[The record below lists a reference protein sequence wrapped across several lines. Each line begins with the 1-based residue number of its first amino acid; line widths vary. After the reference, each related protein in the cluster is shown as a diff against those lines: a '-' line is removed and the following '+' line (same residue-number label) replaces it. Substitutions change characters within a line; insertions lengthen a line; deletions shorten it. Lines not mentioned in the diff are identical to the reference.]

1 MIFSKKL
8 LISFSFILFS
18 VYIFAI
24 EPYNPPVGGELFPSL
39 YAPSILGGGIS
50 VTGGSLNDT
59 LPGSLALNPALSAG
73 EENPIFDISYILL
86 AGIKPEKG
94 FGHAVNAGFIY
105 PANWG
110 VIGGNLNFTHVRFDS
125 LNFGTFGEGRF
136 SYSKDITEKLYV
148 GLGSYFSGGTDW
160 SLGLDLG
167 VLYKFGDLG
176 FLKDSKLGVSLTG
189 IGKPYNPKIN
199 GVRGNGKMIG
209 YPSVVTP
216 HIGFSTYLVSIP
228 KFKMGFQADL
238 AAPSFLNMTFDT
250 GLSMLIMD
258 MVTIRTAYTFNLL
271 ETLNKKQT
279 NIPSVGIGVRFKI
292 NPKNKDG
299 SAKQGLEQ
307 TEISPQFA
315 ARPFYNN
322 IWAFGIGVTTKFGT
336 KDTEGPK
343 IEVGNTEGVYISP
356 NNDGIKDAMELP
368 FRITDKRY
376 VTSWVC
382 EIKDENGNIIRK
394 IENKKPI
401 RELKSASS
409 FFKLLGQHKGN
420 VEVPSTLR
428 WDGTLDSGEI
438 AADGTYTFTVQA
450 TDDNKNFSSVGSF
463 TVVVDNTPPSI
474 NINEE
479 ESSKVK
485 IFSPDGDGNKDSFLI
500 VQNGSKEDLW
510 EANIFDN
517 HYRKIK
523 SFKLEGANLHNFTW
537 DGKDDKDEI
546 VSDGVYSYVVSAK
559 DRAGNENKKT
569 ISNIIVDTNK
579 PNVAVNIYKKY
590 FSPNGDGVN
599 DTMTLNPILST
610 TGLVKCTLEIKN
622 AMEDVVKSI
631 GLSSSDVKA
640 LTFDGKKDDGSLL
653 KEGVYF
659 ASIRGEYNNGFIAEG
674 SSPEFILDI
683 TPPSAKVVA
692 SSKLFSPDGDGKL
705 DSVTFTQDTSNDSWK
720 AKIFSLNQNDQKE
733 GDAVQIINFGNS
745 VPKKT
750 EWAGLSKEGVLL
762 RDGKY
767 AYVLEGVDEA
777 GNKAE
782 SNMAIVELNTEK
794 ADVILQS
801 DLLTFSPNNDGVK
814 DFLTLLPII
823 RSKTKITSYRL
834 TITSEADNMVVNTT
848 EGDGEPPTRIV
859 WRALTDEAKES
870 ASDLNKATYCKDGF
884 YQATLEVELEN
895 KQTAKSTITGI
906 EIDTTYP
913 SVDLQTQYLVFSPN
927 QGTNHPTL
935 PIKQISSKEDLWQ
948 ATITNERNDVV
959 RTMKWNGEVNY
970 FDWDACDDAGNKV
983 ANGKFVYSITATD
996 KAGNTTTKAIKDIV
1010 VDDRVP
1016 KVYVTQEYE
1025 AFSPNNDGIKDEQT
1039 FSLHTNIEEGIAKWS
1054 FAIHT
1059 QNAGKNSKVIYLYKD
1074 SNEKLPKAIKWN
1086 GKEEEAVVEGNFI
1099 AELQI
1104 EYAKGDVVSANSSEF
1119 LSCITP
1125 PKLGVGLK
1133 PKYFSPDNDGIDDD
1147 LFINLKA
1154 ITDVE
1159 IDSWTFDIS
1168 EPQETGGKHFWSTG
1182 GKGKITDEIIWDGR
1196 SSKGEIVQSATDYPF
1211 TFTAK
1216 DVLGLSSTIKGY
1228 IPVDILVIRDGDK
1241 LKIAVPSII
1250 FRPNADDFKG
1260 LEENV
1265 VDKNTY
1271 VLKRVAQILNK
1282 FTDYQVQVEGHA
1294 NSTTGSEAEEKRD
1307 LIPLSTLRAKAVMQ
1321 ILIKNGVRSS
1331 RLSAVGMGGSRPVA
1345 SLSDRDNW
1353 WKNRR
1358 VEFVLI
1364 K

>member
-1 MIFSKKL
+1 MSFFKKL
-8 LISFSFILFS
+8 LVSFSLILFNA
-18 VYIFAI
+18 YIFAI
-24 EPYNPPVGGELFPSL
+24 ELYNPPVGGELFPSL
-39 YAPSILGGGIS
+39 YSPSILGGGIS
-50 VTGGSLNDT
+50 VTGGSLSDT
-59 LPGSLALNPALSAG
+59 LPGALSLNPALSAG
-73 EENPIFDISYILL
+73 EENPIFDFSYILL

-94 FGHAVNAGFIY
+94 FGHALTAGFIY

-110 VIGGNLNFTHVRFDS
+110 VIGGSLNFTHVRFDS
-125 LNFGTFGEGRF
+125 LNYGTFGEGRF

-167 VLYKFGDLG
+167 VLYKFGNLG

-189 IGKPYNPKIN
+189 IGKPYNPRLN
-199 GVRGNGKMIG
+199 GVREQGNMIG
-209 YPSVVTP
+209 YPSLVTP
-216 HIGFSTYLVSIP
+216 HIGFSSYLVSIP
-228 KFKMGFQADL
+228 KFKMGFHADL
-238 AAPSFLNMTFDT
+238 AAPAFCNMTLDT

-258 MVTIRTAYTFNLL
+258 MVTIRTAYTLNVL
-271 ETLNKKQT
+271 ETINKKQT
-279 NIPSVGIGVRFKI
+279 HIPSIGIGVRFKI

-299 SAKQGLEQ
+299 SIKQGLEQ
-307 TEISPQFA
+307 TEIAPQFA
-315 ARPFYNN
+315 TRPFYNN
-322 IWAFGIGVTTKFGT
+322 IWAFGFGVTTKFGT

-343 IEVGNTEGVYISP
+343 IEVGNTEGIYISP

-368 FRITDKRY
+368 FKITDKRY

-382 EIKDENGNIIRK
+382 EIKDESDNIIRK

-420 VEVPSTLR
+420 VEVPNTLR
-428 WDGTLDSGEI
+428 WDGMLDSGEV
-438 AADGTYTFTVQA
+438 AKDGTYSFTVQA
-450 TDDNKNFSSVGSF
+450 TDDNNNFSSVGTFSI
-463 TVVVDNTPPSI
+463 VVDNTPPAI
-474 NINEE
+474 NIEE
-479 ESSKVK
+479 EATKVK
-485 IFSPDGDGNKDSFLI
+485 IFSPDGDGNKDEFVIS
-500 VQNGSKEDLW
+500 QNGSKEDLW
-510 EANIFDN
+510 EATIFDN

-523 SFKLEGANLHNFTW
+523 TFKIENDSLHNFVW
-537 DGKDDKDEI
+537 DGKDERGEI
-546 VSDGVYSYVVSAK
+546 VSDGVYSYTVWAK

-579 PNVAVNIYKKY
+579 PNVAINIYKKY

-599 DTMTLNPILST
+599 DTITLNPVLNT
-610 TGLVKCTLEIKN
+610 QGLIKCTLEIKN
-622 AMEDVVKSI
+622 AIGNVVKSI
-631 GLSSSDVKA
+631 ELSSSNIKPLA
-640 LTFDGKKDDGSLL
+640 FDGKKDDGTLL
-653 KEGVYF
+653 KEGTYF
-659 ASIRGEYNNGFIAEG
+659 ASLRGEYNNGFVATG
-674 SSPEFILDI
+674 DSPVFILDI
-683 TPPSAKVVA
+683 TPPSAKVNA
-692 SSKLFSPDGDGKL
+692 NTSIFSPDGDGKL
-705 DSVTFTQDTSNDSWK
+705 DSVTFTQEASQDSWK
-720 AKIFSLNQNDQKE
+720 AKIFSFNQNDEKE
-733 GDAVQIINFGNS
+733 GDAVNVINFGNT

-767 AYVLEGVDEA
+767 GYVLEGEDEA
-777 GNKAE
+777 GNKAT
-782 SNMAIVELNTEK
+782 SNMVIVSLNTEK

-801 DLLTFSPNNDGVK
+801 DLLIFSPNNDGVK

-834 TITSEADNMVVNTT
+834 TIINEADGVVVNTK
-848 EGDGEPPTRIV
+848 EGEGMPPSRIV
-859 WRALTDEAKES
+859 WRALADEAKENV
-870 ASDLNKATYCKDGF
+870 SDLKNATYCKDGH

-895 KQTAKSTITGI
+895 KQTAKSTLSGI

-913 SVDLQTQYLVFSPN
+913 SVNLQPEYLVFSPN
-927 QGTNHPTL
+927 YGSKHRTL
-935 PIKQISSKEDLWQ
+935 PIKQTSSKEDLWQ
-948 ATITNERNDVV
+948 ATITNERGDVV
-959 RTMKWNGEVNY
+959 QKMQWNGEISD
-970 FDWDACDDAGNKV
+970 FEWDACDDAGNKV
-983 ANGKFVYSITATD
+983 ANGKFAYSITATD

-1010 VDDRVP
+1010 VDDRIP
-1016 KVYVTQEYE
+1016 KIYITQEYE

-1039 FSLHTNIEEGIAKWS
+1039 FSLHTNIEEGIEKWS

-1059 QNAGKNSKVIYLYKD
+1059 QGKTPKTIHLYK
-1074 SNEKLPKAIKWN
+1074 EMQGKLPKTIKWN
-1086 GKEEEAVVEGNFI
+1086 GKDGDVTLEGSFI
-1099 AELQI
+1099 AELKL
-1104 EYAKGDVVSANSSEF
+1104 EYAKGDVVNANSTEF
-1119 LSCITP
+1119 TSCITP
-1125 PKLGVGLK
+1125 PKLSVALK

-1154 ITDVE
+1154 ITE
-1159 IDSWTFDIS
+1159 AGIDSWSFEIS
-1168 EPQETGGKHFWSTG
+1168 EPQETGGKHFWSTK

-1196 SSKGEIVQSATDYPF
+1196 SSKGEVVQSATDYPF

-1250 FRPNADDFKG
+1250 FRPNADDFNG
-1260 LEENV
+1260 LEESV
-1265 VDKNTY
+1265 VDKNAY
-1271 VLKRVAQILNK
+1271 VLRRVAQILNK

>member
-1 MIFSKKL
+1 MTFSKKL
-8 LISFSFILFS
+8 LIFFSLVLFNAY
-18 VYIFAI
+18 VFAI

-39 YAPSILGGGIS
+39 YSPSILGGGIS
-50 VTGGSLNDT
+50 VTGGSLSDT
-59 LPGSLALNPALSAG
+59 LPGALSLNPALSAG

-94 FGHAVNAGFIY
+94 FGHALTAGFIY

-110 VIGGNLNFTHVRFDS
+110 VIGGTLNFTHVRFDS

-189 IGKPYNPKIN
+189 IGKPYNPRTN
-199 GVRGNGKMIG
+199 GTRENGKMIG
-209 YPSVVTP
+209 YPSIVTP

-228 KFKMGFQADL
+228 KFKMGFHADL
-238 AAPSFLNMTFDT
+238 AAPAFCNMTFDT

-258 MVTIRTAYTFNLL
+258 MVTIRTAYTLNLL
-271 ETLNKKQT
+271 ETMNKKQT
-279 NIPSVGIGVRFKI
+279 HIPSIGIGVRFKV

-307 TEISPQFA
+307 TEIAPQFA

-322 IWAFGIGVTTKFGT
+322 IWAFGLGVTTKFGT

-343 IEVGNTEGVYISP
+343 IEVGNTEGIYISP

-368 FRITDKRY
+368 FKITDKRY
-376 VTSWVC
+376 VTSWLC
-382 EIKDENGNIIRK
+382 EIKDEKGNVIRK

-428 WDGTLDSGEI
+428 WDGTLDSGEV
-438 AADGTYTFTVQA
+438 AKDGNYTFTVQA
-450 TDDNKNFSSVGSF
+450 TDDNNNFSSVGQF

-474 NINEE
+474 NIKEE
-479 ESSKVK
+479 DATKVK
-485 IFSPDGDGNKDSFLI
+485 IFSPDGDGSKDEFVIS
-500 VQNGSKEDLW
+500 QSGSKEDLW
-510 EANIFDN
+510 EATIFDS

-523 SFKLEGANLHNFTW
+523 SFNIENDNLHNITW
-537 DGKDDKDEI
+537 DGKDEKGEI
-546 VSDGVYSYVVSAK
+546 VSDGVYSYTVSAK
-559 DRAGNENKKT
+559 DRAGNESKKT
-569 ISNIIVDTNK
+569 INNIIVDTNK
-579 PNVAVNIYKKY
+579 PNVAINIYKKY

-599 DTMTLNPILST
+599 DTITLNPILSMA
-610 TGLVKCTLEIKN
+610 GLIKCTLEIKN
-622 AMEDVVKSI
+622 AIGDVVKSI
-631 GLSSSDVKA
+631 ELSPSNIKA
-640 LTFDGKKDDGSLL
+640 ISFDGKKDDGSML
-653 KEGVYF
+653 KEGAYF
-659 ASIRGEYNNGFIAEG
+659 ASIKGEYNNGFISTGE
-674 SSPEFILDI
+674 SPQFILDV
-683 TPPSAKVVA
+683 TPPVAKVSA
-692 SSKLFSPDGDGKL
+692 NTSIFSPDGDGKL
-705 DSVTFTQDTSNDSWK
+705 DSVIFTQEASSDSWK
-720 AKIFSLNQNDQKE
+720 AKIFSFNQNDEKE
-733 GDAVQIINFGNS
+733 GEAVNTINFGNN

-750 EWAGLSKEGVLL
+750 EWTGLSKEGVLL

-767 AYVLEGVDEA
+767 AYLLEGEDEA
-777 GNKAE
+777 GNKAT
-782 SNMAIVELNTEK
+782 SNTVIVSLNTEK

-834 TITSEADNMVVNTT
+834 TISNEADGTIVNTK
-848 EGDGEPPTRIV
+848 EGEGEPPSRII
-859 WRALTDEAKES
+859 WRALADEAKENT
-870 ASDLNKATYCKDGF
+870 SDLKNATYCKDGF

-895 KQTAKSTITGI
+895 KQTAKSSLGGI

-913 SVDLQTQYLVFSPN
+913 SVELSTPYLVFSPN
-927 QGTNHPTL
+927 QGTKHPTL
-935 PIKQISSKEDLWQ
+935 PIKQTSSKEDLWQ

-959 RTMKWNGEVNY
+959 RKMQWNGQATD
-970 FDWDACDDAGNKV
+970 FDWDACDDAGNRLE
-983 ANGKFVYSITATD
+983 NGRFVYSITATD
-996 KAGNTTTKAIKDIV
+996 KAGNTTTKAIKDII
-1010 VDDRVP
+1010 VDDRIP

-1039 FSLHTNIEEGIAKWS
+1039 FSLHTNIEEGIATWS
-1054 FAIHT
+1054 FAIRT
-1059 QNAGKNSKVIYLYKD
+1059 NGKNPKLIYLYKD
-1074 SNEKLPKAIKWN
+1074 EHGKLPKTIKWN
-1086 GKEEEAVVEGNFI
+1086 GKEGEEFIEGNFT
-1099 AELQI
+1099 AELQL
-1104 EYAKGDVVSANSSEF
+1104 EYSKGDVVTVNSTEF
-1119 LSCITP
+1119 ASCITP
-1125 PKLGVGLK
+1125 PKLSVALK

-1154 ITDVE
+1154 ITE
-1159 IDSWTFDIS
+1159 IGIDSWSFEIS

-1196 SSKGEIVQSATDYPF
+1196 SSKGEMVQSATDYPF

-1216 DVLGLSSTIKGY
+1216 DVLGLSSTIRGY

-1331 RLSAVGMGGSRPVA
+1331 RLSAIGMGGSRPVA

-1358 VEFVLI
+1358 VEFILI

>member
-1 MIFSKKL
+1 MTFFKKI
-8 LISFSFILFS
+8 LISFSLVLFNAY
-18 VYIFAI
+18 VFAI
-24 EPYNPPVGGELFPSL
+24 ELYNPPVGGELFPSL

-50 VTGGSLNDT
+50 VTGGSLSDT
-59 LPGSLALNPALSAG
+59 LPSALSLNPALSAG

-94 FGHAVNAGFIY
+94 FGHALNAGFIF

-110 VIGGNLNFTHVRFDS
+110 VIGGSLNFTHVRFDS
-125 LNFGTFGEGRF
+125 LNFGTFAEGRF

-189 IGKPYNPKIN
+189 IGKPYNPRIN

-209 YPSVVTP
+209 YPSLVTP
-216 HIGFSTYLVSIP
+216 HIGFSSYLVSIP
-228 KFKMGFQADL
+228 KFKMGFHTDL
-238 AAPSFLNMTFDT
+238 AAPSFCNLTLDA

-258 MVTIRTAYTFNLL
+258 MVTIRTAYTLNLL

-279 NIPSVGIGVRFKI
+279 HIPSVGIGVRFKI

-299 SAKQGLEQ
+299 SPKKGLEQ
-307 TEISPQFA
+307 SEIAPHFA

-322 IWAFGIGVTTKFGT
+322 IWAFGLGVTTKFGT

-343 IEVGNTEGVYISP
+343 IEVGNTEGIYISP

-376 VTSWVC
+376 VTSWSC
-382 EIKDENGNIIRK
+382 EIKDKSGNVIRK

-420 VEVPSTLR
+420 VEVPSILR
-428 WDGTLDSGEI
+428 WDGTLDSGDV
-438 AADGTYTFTVQA
+438 AKDGRYTFTVQA
-450 TDDNKNFSSVGSF
+450 TDDNNNFSSVGSF
-463 TVVVDNTPPSI
+463 VVVVDNTPPTISI
-474 NINEE
+474 KEE
-479 ESSKVK
+479 DATKVK
-485 IFSPDGDGNKDSFLI
+485 IFSPDGDGSKDEFEIS
-500 VQNGSKEDLW
+500 QSGSNEDIW
-510 EANIFDN
+510 EAAIFDS

-523 SFKLEGANLHNFTW
+523 SFKIENNSLHNLTW
-537 DGKDDKDEI
+537 DGKNDKGEI
-546 VSDGVYSYVVSAK
+546 VLDGVYSYTVWAK

-569 ISNIIVDTNK
+569 INNIIVDTNK
-579 PNVAVNIYKKY
+579 PNVAINIYKKY
-590 FSPNGDGVN
+590 FSPNSDGVS
-599 DTMTLNPILST
+599 DTITLTPILNT
-610 TGLVKCTLEIKN
+610 QGLTKYTLEIKN
-622 AMEDVVKSI
+622 AIGSVVRSI
-631 GLSSSDVKA
+631 ELSPSNIKEIA
-640 LTFDGKKDDGSLL
+640 FDGKKDDGTLL
-653 KEGVYF
+653 KEGTYF
-659 ASIRGEYNNGFIAEG
+659 ASIRGEYNNGFVAKGE
-674 SSPEFILDI
+674 SPEFILDI
-683 TPPSAKVVA
+683 TPPQAKVSA
-692 SSKLFSPDGDGKL
+692 NTTIFSPDGDGKL
-705 DSVTFTQDTSNDSWK
+705 DSVTFTQEASNDSWK
-720 AKIFSLNQNDQKE
+720 AKMFSFNQNDERE
-733 GDAVQIINFGNS
+733 GVAVNVINFGNN

-750 EWAGLSKEGVLL
+750 EWTGLSKEGVLL

-767 AYVLEGVDEA
+767 AYVLEGEDEA
-777 GNKAE
+777 GNKAT
-782 SNMAIVELNTEK
+782 SNTVIVSLNTEK
-794 ADVILQS
+794 ADIILQS

-823 RSKTKITSYRL
+823 RSKTRITSYRL
-834 TITSEADNMVVNTT
+834 TISSEADGSVVNTK
-848 EGDGEPPTRIV
+848 EGEGEPPTRIV
-859 WRALTDEAKES
+859 WRALTDEAKEN
-870 ASDLNKATYCKDGF
+870 ASDLKNASYCKDGF

-895 KQTAKSTITGI
+895 KQTAKSSITGI

-913 SVDLQTQYLVFSPN
+913 SVDLETQYLVFSSN
-927 QGTNHPTL
+927 QGTKHPTL
-935 PIKQISSKEDLWQ
+935 PIKQTSSKEDLWQ
-948 ATITNERNDVV
+948 ATITNERGDVV
-959 RTMKWNGEVNY
+959 RKLQWNGEVSN
-970 FDWDACDDAGNKV
+970 FEWDAADDTGNKV
-983 ANGKFVYSITATD
+983 ANGKFVYSITSTD
-996 KAGNTTTKAIKDIV
+996 KAGNTTTKTIKDIV
-1010 VDDRVP
+1010 VDNRIP
-1016 KVYVTQEYE
+1016 KVYITQEYE
-1025 AFSPNNDGIKDEQT
+1025 AFSPNSDGIKDEQT
-1039 FSLHTNIEEGIAKWS
+1039 FLLHTNMEEGIAKWS
-1054 FAIHT
+1054 FAIHA
-1059 QNAGKNSKVIYLYKD
+1059 QNGDKTSKVIYLHKD
-1074 SNEKLPKAIKWN
+1074 SETRLPKTIKWN
-1086 GKEEEAVVEGNFI
+1086 GKDGDAILEGNFV
-1099 AELQI
+1099 AELKL
-1104 EYAKGDVVSANSSEF
+1104 EYAKGDVVTANSTEF
-1119 LSCITP
+1119 LSSITP
-1125 PKLGVGLK
+1125 PKLGVALK

-1147 LFINLKA
+1147 LFIGLKA
-1154 ITDVE
+1154 ITDVGIE
-1159 IDSWTFDIS
+1159 SWSFEIS
-1168 EPQETGGKHFWSTG
+1168 EPQETGGKHFWNTT

-1196 SSKGEIVQSATDYPF
+1196 SSKGEVVQSATDYPF

-1250 FRPNADDFKG
+1250 FRPNADDFNG
-1260 LEENV
+1260 LDENV

-1331 RLSAVGMGGSRPVA
+1331 RLSAIGMGGSRPVA

-1358 VEFVLI
+1358 VEFILI

>member
-1 MIFSKKL
+1 MMFSKKHL
-8 LISFSFILFS
+8 VSFSIFFFTS
-18 VYIFAI
+18 YIFAI
-24 EPYNPPVGGELFPSL
+24 EPHNPPVAGELFPSL

-50 VTGGSLNDT
+50 VTGGSLSDT
-59 LPGSLALNPALSAG
+59 LPGSLSLNPALSAG
-73 EENPIFDISYILL
+73 EQNPIFDISYILL

-110 VIGGNLNFTHVRFDS
+110 VVGGNLNFTHVRFDS

-167 VLYKFGDLG
+167 VLYRFGDLG

-199 GVRGNGKMIG
+199 GVRENGKMIG
-209 YPSVVTP
+209 YPSIVTP
-216 HIGFSTYLVSIP
+216 HIGFSSYLVSIP
-228 KFKMGFQADL
+228 KFKMGFHADL
-238 AAPSFLNMTFDT
+238 AAPAFCNMTFDA

-258 MVTIRTAYTFNLL
+258 MVTIRSAYTFNLL
-271 ETLNKKQT
+271 ETINKKQT
-279 NIPSVGIGVRFKI
+279 HIPSIGIGVRFKI

-299 SAKQGLEQ
+299 SVKQGLEQ
-307 TEISPQFA
+307 TEIAPQFA

-322 IWAFGIGVTTKFGT
+322 IWAFGLGVTTKFGT

-343 IEVGNTEGVYISP
+343 IEVGNTESIYISP

-376 VTSWVC
+376 VTSWLC
-382 EIKDENGNIIRK
+382 EIKDENGYVIRQ
-394 IENKKPI
+394 IANKKPI

-420 VEVPSTLR
+420 VEVPSILR
-428 WDGTLDSGEI
+428 WDGMLDSGEV
-438 AADGTYTFTVQA
+438 AKDGKYTFTVQA
-450 TDDNKNFSSVGSF
+450 TDDNNNFSSVGPF
-463 TVVVDNTPPSI
+463 IVVVDNTPPSI

-479 ESSKVK
+479 DTTKVK
-485 IFSPDGDGNKDSFLI
+485 IFSPDGDGNKDEFVIS
-500 VQNGSKEDLW
+500 QNGSKEDLW

-523 SFKLEGANLHNFTW
+523 SFRIENGALHDFTW
-537 DGKDDKDEI
+537 DGKDEKGEI
-546 VSDGVYSYVVSAK
+546 VSDGVYSYVVFAK

-569 ISNIIVDTNK
+569 VSNIIVDTNK
-579 PNVAVNIYKKY
+579 PKVSVNIYKKY

-599 DTMTLNPILST
+599 DTITLNPIISIA
-610 TGLVKCTLEIKN
+610 GLVKCTLEIKN
-622 AMEDVVKSI
+622 AMGVVKSI
-631 GLSSSDVKA
+631 ELSPSNIKPID
-640 LTFDGKKDDGSLL
+640 FDGKKDDGSLL
-653 KEGVYF
+653 KEGAYF
-659 ASIRGEYNNGFIAEG
+659 ASIRGEYNNGFVASG
-674 SSPEFILDI
+674 DSPEFILDI
-683 TPPSAKVVA
+683 TPPYAKVSA
-692 SSKLFSPDGDGKL
+692 NTNIFSPDGDGKL
-705 DSVTFTQDTSNDSWK
+705 DSVTFTQDASNDSWQ
-720 AKIFSLNQNDQKE
+720 AKIFSFNQNDQRE
-733 GDAVQIINFGNS
+733 GEAVNIINFGKS

-767 AYVLEGVDEA
+767 AYVLEGEDEA
-777 GNKAE
+777 GNKAV
-782 SNMAIVELNTEK
+782 SNTVVVALNTEK

-834 TITSEADNMVVNTT
+834 TITSEENGEVVNIK
-848 EGDGEPPTRIV
+848 EGEGEPPTRIV
-859 WRALTDEAKES
+859 WRALTDEAKENI
-870 ASDLNKATYCKDGF
+870 SDLKVASYCKDGL
-884 YQATLEVELEN
+884 YKATLEVELEN
-895 KQTAKSTITGI
+895 KQTAKSTLNSI

-913 SVDLQTQYLVFSPN
+913 SVDLKTQYLVFSPN
-927 QGTNHPTL
+927 IETKHPTL
-935 PIKQISSKEDLWQ
+935 PIKQTSSKEDLWQ
-948 ATITNERNDVV
+948 ATITNERGDVV
-959 RTMKWNGEVNY
+959 RTMQWNGEVSDFEWN
-970 FDWDACDDAGNKV
+970 ACDDAGNKV
-983 ANGKFVYSITATD
+983 PNGRFSYSITATD

-1010 VDDRVP
+1010 VDGRIP
-1016 KVYVTQEYE
+1016 KVFVTQEYE
-1025 AFSPNNDGIKDEQT
+1025 AFSPNSDGIKDEQI

-1054 FAIHT
+1054 FAIRL
-1059 QNAGKNSKVIYLYKD
+1059 QNNGKASKLIYLYKD
-1074 SNEKLPKAIKWN
+1074 SEAKLPKTIKWN
-1086 GKEEEAVVEGNFI
+1086 GKESDVALEGNFI
-1099 AELQI
+1099 AELQV
-1104 EYAKGDVVSANSSEF
+1104 EYAKGDVVNATSTEF
-1119 LSCITP
+1119 LSRITP
-1125 PKLGVGLK
+1125 PKLAVDLK

-1147 LFINLKA
+1147 LFIGLKA
-1154 ITDVE
+1154 ITDVG

-1250 FRPNADDFKG
+1250 FRPNADDFNG

-1345 SLSDRDNW
+1345 SLNDRDNW

>member
-8 LISFSFILFS
+8 LISFSLLLFNIY
-18 VYIFAI
+18 VFAI
-24 EPYNPPVGGELFPSL
+24 GLHNPPVGGELFPSL
-39 YAPSILGGGIS
+39 YAPSLLSGGIS
-50 VTGGSLNDT
+50 VTGGSLGDT
-59 LPGSLALNPALSAG
+59 LPGALGLNPALSAG

-94 FGHAVNAGFIY
+94 FGHAFNAGFIY

-110 VIGGNLNFTHVRFDS
+110 VIGGSLNFTHVRFNS
-125 LNFGTFGEGRF
+125 LNFGTFAEGRF

-167 VLYKFGDLG
+167 VLYRFGDLG

-199 GVRGNGKMIG
+199 GVRENGKMIG
-209 YPSVVTP
+209 YPSLVTP
-216 HIGFSTYLVSIP
+216 HIGFSSYLVSIP
-228 KFKMGFQADL
+228 EFKMGFHADL
-238 AAPSFLNMTFDT
+238 AAPAFCNMTFDT

-258 MVTIRTAYTFNLL
+258 MVTIRTAYTLNLL

-279 NIPSVGIGVRFKI
+279 HIPSIGIGVRFKI

-299 SAKQGLEQ
+299 SVKQGLEQ
-307 TEISPQFA
+307 TEIAPQFA

-322 IWAFGIGVTTKFGT
+322 IWAFGLGVTTKFGT
-336 KDTEGPK
+336 KDNEGPK
-343 IEVGNTEGVYISP
+343 IEIGNTEGIYISP

-368 FRITDKRY
+368 FKITDKRY
-376 VTSWVC
+376 VTSWIC
-382 EIKDENGNIIRK
+382 EIKDENGKVIRK

-428 WDGTLDSGEI
+428 WDGTLDSGDV
-438 AADGTYTFTVQA
+438 AKDGTYRFTVQA
-450 TDDNKNFSSVGSF
+450 TDDNGNLSIVGSF
-463 TVVVDNTPPSI
+463 SVVVDNTPPSI
-474 NINEE
+474 NIQEE
-479 ESSKVK
+479 ETTKVK
-485 IFSPDGDGNKDSFLI
+485 IFSPDGDGNKDEFVI
-500 VQNGSKEDLW
+500 AQNGSKEDLW
-510 EANIFDN
+510 EMAIFDG

-523 SFKLEGANLHNFTW
+523 TFKIENDSLRSLTW
-537 DGKDDKDEI
+537 DGKDDKGEI
-546 VSDGVYSYVVSAK
+546 VSDGVYSYVVWAK

-579 PNVAVNIYKKY
+579 PNVAINIYKKY

-599 DTMTLNPILST
+599 DTITLNPILSNQ
-610 TGLVKCTLEIKN
+610 GLIKCTLEIKN
-622 AMEDVVKSI
+622 AIGDIVRSIELSPSNVKPIS
-631 GLSSSDVKA
+631 
-640 LTFDGKKDDGSLL
+640 FDGKKDDGSLL
-653 KEGVYF
+653 KEGAYF

-674 SSPEFILDI
+674 ESPVFILDV
-683 TPPSAKVVA
+683 TPPTAKVNA
-692 SSKLFSPDGDGKL
+692 NTTIFSPDGDGKL
-705 DSVTFTQDTSNDSWK
+705 DSVAFTQEASNDSWK
-720 AKIFSLNQNDQKE
+720 AKIFSFNQNDKKE
-733 GDAVQIINFGNS
+733 GDAVYIINFGNS
-745 VPKKT
+745 VPKNI

-767 AYVLEGVDEA
+767 GYVLEGEDEA
-777 GNKAE
+777 GNKAT
-782 SNMAIVELNTEK
+782 SNMVIVTLNTEK

-823 RSKTKITSYRL
+823 RSKTKIASYRL
-834 TITSEADNMVVNTT
+834 TITSEVDGMPVNIK
-848 EGDGEPPTRIV
+848 EGEGAPPSRIV
-859 WRALTDEAKES
+859 WRALNDEAKENI
-870 ASDLNKATYCKDGF
+870 SDLSKATYCKDGF
-884 YQATLEVELEN
+884 YQAILEVELEN
-895 KQTAKSTITGI
+895 KQTAKSTLTGI
-906 EIDTTYP
+906 EIDTAYP
-913 SVDLQTQYLVFSPN
+913 SIELKVPYLVFSPN
-927 QGTNHPTL
+927 QGSKHPIL
-935 PIKQISSKEDLWQ
+935 PITQKSSKEDLWQ
-948 ATITNERNDVV
+948 ATIINGRNDIV
-959 RTMKWNGEVNY
+959 RTMKWNGEVDDFN
-970 FDWDACDDAGNKV
+970 WDACDDAGNKV
-983 ANGKFVYSITATD
+983 PNGKFVYSITSTD
-996 KAGNTTTKAIKDIV
+996 KAGNATTKAIKDIV

-1016 KVYVTQEYE
+1016 KVYITQEYE
-1025 AFSPNNDGIKDEQT
+1025 AFSPNSDGIKDEQT

-1054 FAIHT
+1054 FAIHI
-1059 QNAGKNSKVIYLYKD
+1059 QGKNPKVIYLYKD
-1074 SNEKLPKAIKWN
+1074 SEAKLPKTIKWD
-1086 GKEEEAVVEGNFI
+1086 GKDGNSTLEGNFI
-1099 AELQI
+1099 AELQL
-1104 EYAKGDVVSANSSEF
+1104 EYTKGDIVSANSTEF
-1119 LSCITP
+1119 ASCITP
-1125 PKLGVGLK
+1125 PKLNVALK

-1147 LFINLKA
+1147 LFIGLKA
-1154 ITDVE
+1154 ITNVA
-1159 IDSWTFDIS
+1159 IDSWTFEIS

-1196 SSKGEIVQSATDYPF
+1196 SSKGEVVQSATDYPF

-1216 DVLGLSSTIKGY
+1216 DMLGLSSTIKGY

-1331 RLSAVGMGGSRPVA
+1331 RLSAIGMGGSRPVA

-1358 VEFVLI
+1358 VEFILI